1 MSDFVEKKL
10 ETSRFNYFSY
20 KRGRALCKHYL
31 LTCLFLHQI
40 SKIEN
45 VHEQQQGLNVDD
57 YFEQNIQAKAV
68 LTKFLSVV
76 LAVVT
81 LLFSIFTLIVHG
93 IAPLTRTRSVKVLCY
108 NVVTEI
114 HNAVFLI
121 MYICFFFMKLC

>member
-1 MSDFVEKKL
+1 M
-10 ETSRFNYFSY
+10 
-20 KRGRALCKHYL
+20 
-31 LTCLFLHQI
+31 LHQI

-45 VHEQQQGLNVDD
+45 VHQQQQGLNVDD

-81 LLFSIFTLIVHG
+81 LLFSIFALIVHG
-93 IAPLTRTRSVKVLCY
+93 IAPLTRTRSVKVLYY

-114 HNAVFLI
+114 HNAVFFNNVHL
-121 MYICFFFMKLC
+121 FFLYESLLRCLAKRIINLL